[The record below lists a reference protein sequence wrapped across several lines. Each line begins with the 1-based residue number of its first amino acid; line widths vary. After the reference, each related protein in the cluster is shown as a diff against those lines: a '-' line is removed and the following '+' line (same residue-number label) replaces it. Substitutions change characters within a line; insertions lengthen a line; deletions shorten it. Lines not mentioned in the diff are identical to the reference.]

1 MAATG
6 QAPQQQRAGVLD
18 RIGQT
23 SSMWIAA
30 ATVMI
35 IGLMIVPVPPALLD
49 LLLTLNI
56 TAAVLILLTTLYTE
70 NALNFSVFPTLLLII
85 TLFRLSL
92 NISGTRLIL
101 LHGYAGRVIEAFGN
115 VVVGGNYAVGIVIF
129 AILIIIQFVVIT
141 NGAGR
146 VAEVAARFTLDAMPG
161 KQLAID
167 ADLNAGLITE
177 ADARQR
183 RKDIQRSADFYGA
196 MDGASKF
203 VRGDAVAAVII
214 VFVNIIGGFV
224 IGVLQQGLS
233 LIQAL
238 QRFTL
243 LTVGEGIVTQIPA
256 LLMSTATGI
265 IVTRAA
271 SEMNFGNELTRQLL
285 QEPRAIAITSVLLV
299 IFGFMGL
306 PPLWMFLLAGIMFA
320 LFLRQRDLQKRGLLP
335 RGADAGSSVAGGV
348 AGGLSM
354 VSGVQAGITAQP
366 AVKPAESVVP
376 LLSYD
381 PMELEI
387 GFGLIP
393 LVDIA
398 QGGDLLER
406 ITMIR
411 RHAARDLGIVVPPI
425 RVRDNLQLKPSTYVI
440 KIYGLEVARAEVM
453 VSRLLAMNPGTATSP
468 IEGIPT
474 TEPAFNLPALWI
486 PESARGDA
494 EMAGYTVI
502 DPTSVIATHLTEV
515 IKSHAP
521 ELLGRQET
529 SSLLDNVK
537 QHYPVVID
545 ELIPN
550 LLTVGEVQRVLQN
563 LLRER
568 IPIRNL
574 LLILESLADAA
585 RQSKDIDYLTERVRS
600 ALARHICAEYAEE
613 GLLSV
618 ITVDPKL
625 ETLLAEAVRRGE
637 DAYALLDPQ
646 TVARIYASLTKQMQS
661 AQASGLHPIVLC
673 SPAIRLALKRLTE
686 RAAPA
691 LVVLSYSEIAPGLRV
706 ESIGQ
711 VSTTDESE
719 PVGAT

>member
-1 MAATG
+1 MAAST
-6 QAPQQQRAGVLD
+6 QAPASSGR
-18 RIGQT
+18 T
-23 SSMWIAA
+23 SVMERLSQSSGMWIAA
-30 ATVMI
+30 ATVLI
-35 IGLMIVPVPPALLD
+35 VGLMIVPIPPELLD

-56 TAAVLILLTTLYTE
+56 TGAVLILLTTLYTE
-70 NALNFSVFPTLLLII
+70 NALSFSVFPTLLLII

-92 NISGTRLIL
+92 NITGTRLIL
-101 LHGYAGRVIEAFGN
+101 LHAYAGRVIEAFGN
-115 VVVGGNYAVGIVIF
+115 VVVGGNYAVGIIIF
-129 AILIIIQFVVIT
+129 GILIIIQFVVIT

-183 RKDIQRSADFYGA
+183 RRDIQRSADFYGA

-214 VFVNIIGGFV
+214 VFVNIIGGFF
-224 IGVLQQGLS
+224 IGIVQQGMTLV
-233 LIQAL
+233 QAL

-271 SEMNFGNELTRQLL
+271 SEMNFGNELTRQIL
-285 QEPRAIAITSVLLV
+285 QEPRAIAITSVLLIV
-299 IFGFMGL
+299 FGFVGL
-306 PPLWMFLLAGIMFA
+306 PPIWMFLMAGVMFA
-320 LFLRQRDLQKRGLLP
+320 LFMRQRDLQRRGLLP
-335 RGADAGSSVAGGV
+335 RGDGQVGAIAGGP
-348 AGGLSM
+348 M
-354 VSGVQAGITAQP
+354 PPGVQPGVTAQP

-393 LVDIA
+393 LVDVA

-411 RHAARDLGIVVPPI
+411 RHAARELGIVVPPI

-453 VSRLLAMNPGTATSP
+453 VSRLLAMNPGTATQP

-486 PESARGDA
+486 PESGRGDA

-521 ELLGRQET
+521 DLLGRQET

-537 QHYPVVID
+537 QHYPVVIE

-574 LLILESLADAA
+574 LLILESLADGA
-585 RQSKDIDYLTERVRS
+585 RQSKDIDYLTERVRG
-600 ALARHICAEYAEE
+600 ALARHICAEYAED

-618 ITVDPKL
+618 ITVDPRL
-625 ETLLAEAVRRGE
+625 ETLLGEAVRRGE

-646 TVARIYASLTKQMQS
+646 TVAKIYASLTKQIQA
-661 AQASGLHPIVLC
+661 AQAAGLHPIVLC

-686 RAAPA
+686 RAAPS

-711 VSTTDESE
+711 VSTTDE
-719 PVGAT
+719 PAPATA

>member
-1 MAATG
+1 MAAR
-6 QAPQQQRAGVLD
+6 APAPANQNRPGMMDRLNQQSG
-18 RIGQT
+18 
-23 SSMWIAA
+23 MWIAA
-30 ATVMI
+30 AVVLI
-35 IGLMIVPVPPALLD
+35 IGLMIVPIPPELLD

-70 NALNFSVFPTLLLII
+70 NALSFSVFPTLLLII

-92 NISGTRLIL
+92 NITGTRLIL
-101 LHGYAGRVIEAFGN
+101 LHAYAGRVIEAFGN
-115 VVVGGNYAVGIVIF
+115 VVVGGNYAVGIIIF

-177 ADARQR
+177 SEARQR
-183 RKDIQRSADFYGA
+183 RRDIQRSADFYGA

-214 VFVNIIGGFV
+214 VFVNIIGGFF
-224 IGVLQQGLS
+224 IGILQQGLT
-233 LIQAL
+233 LVQAL

-271 SEMNFGNELTRQLL
+271 SEMNFGNELTRQIL
-285 QEPRAIAITSVLLV
+285 QEPRAIAITSVLLIV
-299 IFGFMGL
+299 FGFVGL
-306 PPLWMFLLAGIMFA
+306 PPVWMFLMAGVMGVIF
-320 LFLRQRDLQKRGLLP
+320 FRQRDLQRKGLLP
-335 RGADAGSSVAGGV
+335 RGDGTVPALAGG
-348 AGGLSM
+348 AAAP
-354 VSGVQAGITAQP
+354 GVQPGVTAQP

-393 LVDIA
+393 LVDVA

-411 RHAARDLGIVVPPI
+411 RHAARELGIVVPPI

-453 VSRLLAMNPGTATSP
+453 VSRLLAMNPGTATQP

-486 PESARGDA
+486 PESGRGDA

-521 ELLGRQET
+521 DLLGRQET

-537 QHYPVVID
+537 QHYPVVIE

-574 LLILESLADAA
+574 LLILESLADGA
-585 RQSKDIDYLTERVRS
+585 RQSKDIDYLTERVRV
-600 ALARHICAEYAEE
+600 ALARHICAEYAED

-618 ITVDPKL
+618 ITVDPRL
-625 ETLLAEAVRRGE
+625 ETLLGEAVRRGE

-646 TVARIYASLTKQMQS
+646 TVAKIYTSLTRQIQA
-661 AQASGLHPIVLC
+661 AQAAGLHPIVLC

-686 RAAPA
+686 RAAPS

-711 VSTTDESE
+711 ISTADEPE
-719 PVGAT
+719 PVGT

>member
-1 MAATG
+1 ML
-6 QAPQQQRAGVLD
+6 VF
-18 RIGQT
+18 
-23 SSMWIAA
+23 
-30 ATVMI
+30 
-35 IGLMIVPVPPALLD
+35 LMIVPVPPVVLD
-49 LLLTLNI
+49 VLLTVNI
-56 TAAVLILLTTLYTE
+56 SMALLILLVSLYSE
-70 NALNFSVFPTLLLII
+70 NALQFSVFPTLLLII

-92 NISGTRLIL
+92 NITATRQIL
-101 LHGYAGRVIEAFGN
+101 LHAYGGEVIEAFGRI
-115 VVVGGNYAVGIVIF
+115 VVGGNYVVGVVIF
-129 AILIIIQFVVIT
+129 AILIIIQFMVIT

-177 ADARQR
+177 ADARER
-183 RKDIQRSADFYGA
+183 RKDIQRAADFYGA

-203 VRGDAVAAVII
+203 VRGDAVAALVI
-214 VFVNIIGGFV
+214 VFVNIIGGLA
-224 IGVLQQGLS
+224 IGFFQLHLTLAV
-233 LIQAL
+233 AA

-243 LTVGEGIVTQIPA
+243 LTVGEGIVTQVPA
-256 LLMSTATGI
+256 LLISTATGI

-271 SEMNFGNELTRQLL
+271 SEQSFGAELSRQLVRL
-285 QEPRAIAITSVLLV
+285 PSALLVTSVLLV
-299 IFGFMGL
+299 VFGTFGL
-306 PPLWMFLLAGIMFA
+306 PLIPMWSLAALVFLLY
-320 LFLRQRDLQKRGLLP
+320 LRSRRMEK
-335 RGADAGSSVAGGV
+335 A
-348 AGGLSM
+348 GLSGKPGALATGPGGAT
-354 VSGVQAGITAQP
+354 SSP
-366 AVKPAESVVP
+366 AVKPAESVLP
-376 LLSYD
+376 LLSFD

-393 LVDIA
+393 LVDVE

-411 RHAARDLGIVVPPI
+411 RHAARELGIVVPPI
-425 RVRDNLQLKPSTYVI
+425 RVRDNLQLKPSSYVI

-453 VSRLLAMNPGTATSP
+453 VSRLLAMNPGTATN
-468 IEGIPT
+468 GIDGIAT

-486 PESARGDA
+486 TESLRGDA

-515 IKSHAP
+515 IKTHAP
-521 ELLGRQET
+521 DLLGRQEV

-537 QHYPVVID
+537 QHYPVVVE
-545 ELIPN
+545 ELVPG

-574 LLILESLADAA
+574 LMILESLADGA
-585 RQSKDIDYLTERVRS
+585 RQTKDIDVLTERVR
-600 ALARHICAEYAEE
+600 AAMARHICAEYAEN

-618 ITVDPKL
+618 ITVDPRL
-625 ETLLAEAVRRGE
+625 EQLLGEAVRRGE
-637 DAYALLDPQ
+637 DAYALLDPG
-646 TVARIYASLTKQMQS
+646 TVSKIYGSLTKQMALAQS
-661 AQASGLHPIVLC
+661 HGLHPIVLC
-673 SPAIRLALKRLTE
+673 SPSVRLALKRLTE
-686 RAAPA
+686 RAAPQ

-711 VSTTDESE
+711 ISTTEADVAE
-719 PVGAT
+719 PVA

>member
-1 MAATG
+1 MAAST
-6 QAPQQQRAGVLD
+6 QAPASSGR
-18 RIGQT
+18 T
-23 SSMWIAA
+23 SVMERLSQSSGMWIAA
-30 ATVMI
+30 ATVLI
-35 IGLMIVPVPPALLD
+35 VALMIVPIPPELLD

-56 TAAVLILLTTLYTE
+56 TGAVLILLTTLYTE
-70 NALNFSVFPTLLLII
+70 NALSFSVFPTLLLII

-92 NISGTRLIL
+92 NITGTRLIL
-101 LHGYAGRVIEAFGN
+101 LHAYAGRVIEAFGN
-115 VVVGGNYAVGIVIF
+115 VVVGGNYAVGIIIF
-129 AILIIIQFVVIT
+129 GILIIIQFVVIT

-183 RKDIQRSADFYGA
+183 RRDIQRSADFYGA

-214 VFVNIIGGFV
+214 VFVNIIGGFF
-224 IGVLQQGLS
+224 IGIVQQGMTLV
-233 LIQAL
+233 QAL

-271 SEMNFGNELTRQLL
+271 SEMNFGNELTRQIL
-285 QEPRAIAITSVLLV
+285 QEPRAIAITSVLLIV
-299 IFGFMGL
+299 FGFVGL
-306 PPLWMFLLAGIMFA
+306 PPIWMFLMAGVMFA
-320 LFLRQRDLQKRGLLP
+320 LFMRQRDLQRRGLLP
-335 RGADAGSSVAGGV
+335 RGDGQVGTIAGGP
-348 AGGLSM
+348 M
-354 VSGVQAGITAQP
+354 PPGVQPGVTAQP

-393 LVDIA
+393 LVDVA

-411 RHAARDLGIVVPPI
+411 RHAARELGIVVPPI

-453 VSRLLAMNPGTATSP
+453 VSRLLAMNPGTATQP

-486 PESARGDA
+486 PESGRGDA

-521 ELLGRQET
+521 DLLGRQET

-537 QHYPVVID
+537 QHYPVVVE

-574 LLILESLADAA
+574 LLILESLADGA
-585 RQSKDIDYLTERVRS
+585 RQSKDIDYLTERVRG
-600 ALARHICAEYAEE
+600 ALARHICAEYAED

-618 ITVDPKL
+618 ITVDPRL
-625 ETLLAEAVRRGE
+625 ETLLGEAVRRGE

-646 TVARIYASLTKQMQS
+646 TVAKIYASLTKQIQA
-661 AQASGLHPIVLC
+661 AQAAGLHPIVLC

-686 RAAPA
+686 RAAPS

-711 VSTTDESE
+711 VSTTDE
-719 PVGAT
+719 PAPATT

>member
-1 MAATG
+1 MATAGPPQGLGARIGAT
-6 QAPQQQRAGVLD
+6 APIFIAGASVMLVLLLIVPMPPFVLD
-18 RIGQT
+18 F
-23 SSMWIAA
+23 
-30 ATVMI
+30 
-35 IGLMIVPVPPALLD
+35 
-49 LLLTLNI
+49 LLTLNI
-56 TAAVLILLTTLYTE
+56 MVALLIIGVSLYAE
-70 NALNFSVFPTLLLII
+70 NALAFSVFPTLLLII

-92 NISGTRLIL
+92 NITATRQIL
-101 LHGYAGRVIEAFGN
+101 SHGYAGEVINFFGQ
-115 VVVGGNYAVGIVIF
+115 VVIAGNYAVGFVIF
-129 AILIIIQFVVIT
+129 LILIIIQFVVIT

-177 ADARQR
+177 AEARQR
-183 RKDIQRSADFYGA
+183 RKDIQRAADFYGA

-203 VRGDAVAAVII
+203 VRGDAIAALII
-214 VFVNIIGGFV
+214 VAINTVGGFIV
-224 IGVLQQGLS
+224 GVAQEHMTLMQSLQH
-233 LIQAL
+233 
-238 QRFTL
+238 FTL

-256 LLMSTATGI
+256 LLISTATGI
-265 IVTRAA
+265 VVTRAA
-271 SEMNFGNELTRQLL
+271 SEGDFGRDLTKQLSGQPTAILIAAIMMTLFGMAGLVRWFMLPLAALLFVYYFRQRAKTPEQRAGMLPAA
-285 QEPRAIAITSVLLV
+285 QRAGAIA
-299 IFGFMGL
+299 G
-306 PPLWMFLLAGIMFA
+306 
-320 LFLRQRDLQKRGLLP
+320 
-335 RGADAGSSVAGGV
+335 GA
-348 AGGLSM
+348 
-354 VSGVQAGITAQP
+354 QPP

-393 LVDIA
+393 LVDTT

-406 ITMIR
+406 ITLIR

-425 RVRDNLQLKPSTYVI
+425 RVRDNLQLKPSTYVV
-440 KIYGLEVARAEVM
+440 KIYGLEVACAEVM
-453 VSRLLAMNPGTATSP
+453 VSRLMAMNPGTAMQA
-468 IEGIPT
+468 IDGIPT

-486 PESARGDA
+486 PESAKAEA

-502 DPTSVIATHLTEV
+502 DPTSVIATHLTEI

-521 ELLGRQET
+521 DLLGRQET
-529 SSLLDNVK
+529 SALLDNVK
-537 QHYPVVID
+537 THYPVVVEEIV
-545 ELIPN
+545 PN

-585 RQSKDIDYLTERVRS
+585 RASKDIDFLTERVRS
-600 ALARHICAEYAEE
+600 AMARHICAEYAED

-618 ITVDPKL
+618 ITVDPRL
-625 ETLLAEAVRRGE
+625 ESLLGEAVRRGE
-637 DAYALLDPQ
+637 DAYALLDPN
-646 TVARIYASLTKQMQS
+646 TVAKIYSSLSRQMQT

-673 SPAIRLALKRLTE
+673 SPSVRLALKRLTE
-686 RAAPA
+686 RAAPQ
-691 LVVLSYSEIAPGLRV
+691 LVVLSYSEIAAGLRV

-711 VSTTDESE
+711 ISTTDEVNE
-719 PVGAT
+719 PMESAL

>member
-1 MAATG
+1 VATAAP
-6 QAPQQQRAGVLD
+6 ARPSFLD
-18 RIGQT
+18 RLAST
-23 SSMWIAA
+23 SHAWVAA
-30 ATVMI
+30 ASVVLVV
-35 IGLMIVPVPPALLD
+35 LMIVPVPPWVLDMLLSV
-49 LLLTLNI
+49 NI
-56 TAAVLILLTTLYTE
+56 TVALVILLTALYTE
-70 NALNFSVFPTLLLII
+70 NALAFSVFPTLLLIV

-92 NISGTRLIL
+92 NITGTRSIL
-101 LHGYAGRVIEAFGN
+101 LHGYAGQVIEAFGN

-129 AILIIIQFVVIT
+129 AILIVIQFVVIT

-161 KQLAID
+161 KQLAVD

-177 ADARQR
+177 AEARQR
-183 RKDIQRSADFYGA
+183 RKDIQRAADFYGA

-224 IGVLQQGLS
+224 IGIAQQGMGILE
-233 LIQAL
+233 AL
-238 QRFTL
+238 QRYTL
-243 LTVGEGIVTQIPA
+243 LTIGEGIVTQIPA
-256 LLMSTATGI
+256 LLISTATGI

-271 SEMNFGNELTRQLL
+271 SEGSFGHDLSRQLV
-285 QEPRAIAITSVLLV
+285 QEPRALLIAGVLLV
-299 IFGFMGL
+299 MFGFFGL
-306 PPLWMFLLAGIMFA
+306 PPLFMFIMAAIVLALWLRGRVDAKKAALKAGQPGAKGIA
-320 LFLRQRDLQKRGLLP
+320 GQP
-335 RGADAGSSVAGGV
+335 GAPGS
-348 AGGLSM
+348 
-354 VSGVQAGITAQP
+354 TPP

-393 LVDIA
+393 LVDVS

-411 RHAARDLGIVVPPI
+411 RHAARELGIVVPPI
-425 RVRDNLQLKPSTYVI
+425 RVRDNLQLKPSTYVV
-440 KIYGLEVARAEVM
+440 KIYGLEVTRAEVM
-453 VSRLLAMNPGTATSP
+453 VSRLLAMNPGTATDG
-468 IEGIPT
+468 IDGIPT
-474 TEPAFNLPALWI
+474 TEPAFGLPALWI
-486 PESARGDA
+486 AEGARGDA

-502 DPTSVIATHLTEV
+502 DPTSVIATHLTEI
-515 IKSHAP
+515 IKTHSP
-521 ELLGRQET
+521 DLLGRQET
-529 SSLLDNVK
+529 SALLDNVK
-537 QHYPVVID
+537 QHYPVVVE

-574 LLILESLADAA
+574 LLILENLADGA
-585 RQSKDIDYLTERVRS
+585 RASKDIDYLTERVR
-600 ALARHICAEYAEE
+600 AAMARHICAEYSEN

-618 ITVDPKL
+618 ITVDPRL
-625 ETLLAEAVRRGE
+625 ETLLGEAVRRGE
-637 DAYALLDPQ
+637 DAYALLDPG
-646 TVARIYASLTKQMQS
+646 TVAKIYASLTKRIGD
-661 AQASGLHPIVLC
+661 AQQGGLHPIVLT
-673 SPAIRLALKRLTE
+673 SPGTRLALKRLTE
-686 RAAPA
+686 RAAPS

-711 VSTTDESE
+711 ISTTEDVLE
-719 PVGAT
+719 PVGAPA